1 MRFDVTACGKRIQE
15 LRKSQGFTQEQ
26 LAEKLRVTCKY
37 IQRIEAGRAMGSIE
51 LLIDISVFFNVST
64 DYLLLGKEHQQ
75 KVLCRAVLESGWEKK
90 AQVDFN

>member
-15 LRKSQGFTQEQ
+15 LRKSHGLTQEQ

-51 LLIDISVFFNVST
+51 LLIDIALLFDVST
-64 DYLLLGKEHQQ
+64 DYLLLGRERQQ
-75 KVLCRAVLESGWEKK
+75 KAVKQHLQETILLLQALEQ
-90 AQVDFN
+90 AL